1 MRTEN
6 KINVLVSLRYCDL
19 YPEEKE
25 NAEDLLKNISLDH
38 VLQFILER
46 QAKVQYTPDDTTA
59 HTDLLKEMKSN
70 LSQDAQQ
77 RLEEKKKSN
86 SLCVFSNMSTLRF
99 IMLALQTCDWKTN
112 NTLETNIENIYKAY
126 LICNG
131 QWTNLQNK
139 EIGQLMEQN
148 NIPASLII
156 ADVPIV
162 EFKTYKECIP
172 QIYKAI
178 KLFSFM
184 SNTSPYNTYLSLF
197 LKEKNANNWND
208 YITMLLDLYSETF
221 NDSIVNIK
229 NSTTSQSFFDS
240 ICVNKSECY
249 KLWEEKNM
257 TYLREHP
264 LLKTQKD
271 TYMVLNPNFLI
282 DKIYQGVKF
291 DIFRAMVKGKANDSK
306 GRKFTE
312 ERFGDFSSMLGKDF
326 SETEM
331 FYSIMSKA
339 FNNKVDKIITGA
351 EMECANI
358 LAPSDYYIRI
368 NNTVFLFEYKD
379 VTISD
384 KVKNSC
390 KYEEI
395 KKAILDRIS
404 KDENNDRK
412 GVGQLLFSIE
422 QINTEYKNQLKNLD
436 PDFNNVKTFYPIV
449 ITTDRTF
456 TSLGINDIVVTSFT
470 ELKKR
475 RTSLDNITIQN
486 PIVLDLDTLFLMSRR
501 IQDGNIDFTEIVKNY
516 LSSNNR
522 FSSFYTFYR
531 EIYKDH
537 LTLNK
542 EDTSF
547 LFGDIINN
555 CIDITMQ

>member
-1 MRTEN
+1 MLF
-6 KINVLVSLRYCDL
+6 VFS
-19 YPEEKE
+19 
-25 NAEDLLKNISLDH
+25 ISLYN

-46 QAKVQYTPDDTTA
+46 QAKVQYTPDDTKA

-77 RLEEKKKSN
+77 KLEEKKKSN

-99 IMLALQTCDWKTN
+99 IMLALQTCDWKTS
-112 NTLETNIENIYKAY
+112 NTLTRTNIENIYKAY
-126 LICNG
+126 LICNE
-131 QWTNLQNK
+131 QWTNLQNEEIKSLK
-139 EIGQLMEQN
+139 EQK
-148 NIPASLII
+148 NIPTILII
-156 ADVPIV
+156 TDVPIV

-184 SNTSPYNTYLSLF
+184 SKARPYDTYLSRF
-197 LKEKNANNWND
+197 LEEKKANNWND

-221 NDSIVNIK
+221 NNSIVNIK
-229 NSTTSQSFFDS
+229 NNTTPQSFFDS
-240 ICVNKSECY
+240 ICVNETECY

-257 TYLREHP
+257 IYLREHP
-264 LLKTQKD
+264 LLKIQKD

-291 DIFRAMVKGKANDSK
+291 DIFRAMVNGEVKDRK
-306 GRKFTE
+306 GRKFTK
-312 ERFGDFSSMLGKDF
+312 ERFGDFSSMLGEDF

-351 EMECANI
+351 EMEHANI

-436 PDFNNVKTFYPIV
+436 PDFDNVDTFYPIV

-456 TSLGINDIVVTSFT
+456 TSLGINNIVVTSFT
-470 ELKKR
+470 ELKKG
-475 RTSLDNITIQN
+475 RTSLDNVIIKN
-486 PIVLDLDTLFLMSRR
+486 PIVLDIDTLFLMSRR
-501 IQDGNIDFTEIVKNY
+501 IQDGNIDFTKIVENY
-516 LSSNNR
+516 LSSNNL

-537 LTLNK
+537 LTLNE

-555 CIDITMQ
+555 NIDIAMQ